1 MLVTLYQRPEFFNV
15 LRAAHVDIALNPR
28 LVTAGTILR
37 MVHRREI
44 LSLDMVESGDAE
56 VVEFQV
62 PDNSKVLKAPLRK
75 LKWPDDSIVGAVI
88 RGEERHVPGG
98 DFHFEVG
105 DRALVFCLTEA
116 LPKLEKMFRE
126 K

>member
-15 LRAAHVDIALNPR
+15 LRAARVDIALNPR

-62 PDNSKVLKAPLRK
+62 PENSKVLKAPLRK
-75 LKWPDDSIVGAVI
+75 LKWPDD
-88 RGEERHVPGG
+88 
-98 DFHFEVG
+98 
-105 DRALVFCLTEA
+105 
-116 LPKLEKMFRE
+116 
-126 K
+126 